1 MNVFIAVT
9 YEWNG
14 LKSINEWK
22 SNKKFASATVYADD
36 HAVNCL
42 FDSNQAC
49 VRKGYVLDK
58 NCFYR
63 VDAVPMQA
71 FVKLDDH
78 PELFQFDTLEEVL
91 PEQFRLD
98 EERLLFQIKIVKFHI
113 SDYANNA

>member
-1 MNVFIAVT
+1 MLKNRMEGTFYQGSPLLTVT

-22 SNKKFASATVYADD
+22 SNKKFASATVYAED
-36 HAVNCL
+36 HTVNCL

-49 VRKGYVLDK
+49 VRKGLVEAR

-71 FVKLDDH
+71 FVKLDDN
-78 PELFQFDTLEEVL
+78 PELFHDTLEEV
-91 PEQFRLD
+91 
-98 EERLLFQIKIVKFHI
+98 
-113 SDYANNA
+113 